1 MYLTGIT
8 KHRVGIRV
16 RLFVTHSSVLK
27 NIFKNSIYNKSHI
40 PIGYSLQIKMALNC
54 NSRTNSKSNSNS
66 TSSPSRRYIPPVFN
80 YTSYVKEIHD
90 VSMPSVCMK
99 HIIITNIYSTRC
111 ISNLNIPFST
121 ITTTTCKSFA
131 NYVTK
136 NSSNTY
142 NSNHCN
148 NDKNADG
155 NNCTLNINNVN

>member
-1 MYLTGIT
+1 
-8 KHRVGIRV
+8 
-16 RLFVTHSSVLK
+16 
-27 NIFKNSIYNKSHI
+27 
-40 PIGYSLQIKMALNC
+40 MALNC
-54 NSRTNSKSNSNS
+54 NSKCNSKTDSKSNSKS
-66 TSSPSRRYIPPVFN
+66 TSNTSPSRRYIPPVFN
-80 YTSYVKEIHD
+80 YTSYVKEMKIHD

-131 NYVTK
+131 NYFT
-136 NSSNTY
+136 NNTSNTY

-148 NDKNADG
+148 KDNADG